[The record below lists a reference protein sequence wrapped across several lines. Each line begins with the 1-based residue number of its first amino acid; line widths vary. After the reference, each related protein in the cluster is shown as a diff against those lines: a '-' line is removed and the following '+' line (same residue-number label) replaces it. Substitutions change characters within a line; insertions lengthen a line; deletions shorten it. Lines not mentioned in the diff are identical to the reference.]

1 MNFRLYVA
9 GPITG
14 FSYENATSWRDDVA
28 KKLEKYDI
36 AVYSPMRA
44 KEFLAGTPKLHAI
57 MDGYQDPMTST
68 KGIVCRDHQDCVK
81 ADVLFVNF
89 LGATEVSLGT
99 ACELAWAYDRRIPIV
114 VVAEPENIHVQH
126 PFVVEMSDFIV
137 RSIDEGLRIVK
148 HILLP
153 NDPVVEQ
160 EQRTKGFATESEA
173 NKFREVKREEYER
186 RSSQEG

>member
-1 MNFRLYVA
+1 VNFRVYVA
-9 GPITG
+9 GGITG
-14 FSYENATSWRDDVA
+14 LSYDEATQWRDEVSR
-28 KKLEKYDI
+28 KLSPLGI

-68 KGIVCRDHQDCVK
+68 KGIVCRDHQDCVR

-89 LGATEVSLGT
+89 LGATKVSLGT

-114 VVAEPENIHVQH
+114 VVAEPDNIHVQH
-126 PFVVEMSDFIV
+126 PFVIEMSDFIV
-137 RSIDEGLRIVK
+137 RSVDEGLRIVK

-153 NDPVVEQ
+153 SEPKAEQ
-160 EQRTKGFATESEA
+160 ELRNGTEL
-173 NKFREVKREEYER
+173 
-186 RSSQEG
+186 